1 MVSDKQDNPS
11 PRLEVEVAGML
22 ENVAL
27 EQLCVVTR
35 EAIDDGIGFG
45 WLNQPPQKTLENY
58 WRGVM
63 LMPDRTLFIARMDG
77 QVCGACQ
84 LVRPPTSNEAGAFA
98 AEIVN
103 FFLAPWARGFDLA
116 KKMLKEV
123 EEYAH
128 EQGFRS
134 LNSNMRADQQAA
146 IAVCEWL
153 GMKKWGIK
161 ERYAMIDGKFVP
173 GYYYTKDID

>member
-1 MVSDKQDNPS
+1 MADDDSGKNAPS
-11 PRLEVEVAGML
+11 MEIEVVTML
-22 ENVAL
+22 EGVAL
-27 EQLCVVTR
+27 SQLCVVTR
-35 EAIDDGIGFG
+35 EAIEDGIGFG

-58 WRGVM
+58 WKGVM
-63 LMPDRTLFIARMDG
+63 LMPDRTLFVARLDG

-84 LVRPPTSNEAGAFA
+84 LVRPPTSNEAGAFS

-123 EEYAH
+123 EDDARR
-128 EQGFRS
+128 QGFRS

-146 IAVCEWL
+146 IAICEWL

-161 ERYAMIDGKFVP
+161 ERYAMINGKFVP